1 MFPSEEEM
9 VIKYMP
15 NFKFETSISF
25 ELLFTEFITILPLI
39 SEMETESKLLVVDW
53 RINLFW
59 AGFG

>member
-39 SEMETESKLLVVDW
+39 SEMETESKLMVVD
-53 RINLFW
+53 
-59 AGFG
+59 